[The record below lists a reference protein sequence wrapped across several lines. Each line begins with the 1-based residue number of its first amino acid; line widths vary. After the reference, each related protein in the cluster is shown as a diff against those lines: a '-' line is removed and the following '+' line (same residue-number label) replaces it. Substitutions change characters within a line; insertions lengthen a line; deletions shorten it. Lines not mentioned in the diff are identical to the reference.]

1 MVLGS
6 VAILGDQGTDAIGGS
21 ASLLRATSDTLG
33 EVPEDVNVEG
43 VSWVQEGVNY
53 LFIVFPLVALVVGAL
68 GIAVLSRR
76 KVWPWSHPRAPTR
89 KEDVHVLLF
98 RHARSPSRGTHD
110 SNEGEGLPSD
120 AIPVINFEDK
130 IVLERVLGSGSF
142 GAVHQ
147 GRLNGKNVAVKM
159 MHSVTSEKDLESVRM
174 EVAAMAGLKHPR
186 VVRLLACCLEPPNV
200 CLVQELA
207 ENGSLHSALHPPTG
221 GVTKRCLDYLTLLR
235 IAIDI
240 ADGMSYLHPSLVH
253 RDLKTQNILLDRSCR
268 AQVCD
273 FGIAKFKE
281 RTFLTTL
288 KAQAGTPAYMAP
300 EMFEGSSEISEKCDV
315 YSFAV
320 ILWEMVSGEVPWD
333 GATPM
338 QVIFAVGVQR
348 QRLPLPPSCP
358 AALQM
363 LIERCWTADP
373 GLRPGFPEILQ
384 SLLVERRRAL
394 AVTETQPRP

>member
-1 MVLGS
+1 M
-6 VAILGDQGTDAIGGS
+6 
-21 ASLLRATSDTLG
+21 LRATSLTLNKA
-33 EVPEDVNVEG
+33 PATFWIQRDVNFLYV
-43 VSWVQEGVNY
+43 V
-53 LFIVFPLVALVVGAL
+53 IPL
-68 GIAVLSRR
+68 AVLIAGLLGFTFYARR
-76 KVWPWSHPRAPTR
+76 KKGWIWTISPEPSS

-98 RHARSPSRGTHD
+98 RQMRSPSKGRLGDAYD
-110 SNEGEGLPSD
+110 SEGD
-120 AIPVINFEDK
+120 APLSGIIPIDDFEK
-130 IVLERVLGSGSF
+130 EIVLEGVLGSGSF
-142 GAVHQ
+142 GAVHR
-147 GRLNGKNVAVKM
+147 GRLNGRKVAVKM
-159 MHSVTSEKDLESVRM
+159 MHSVTSDKDLENVRQ
-174 EVAAMAGLKHPR
+174 EVAAMAGLEHPR

-207 ENGSLHSALHPPTG
+207 ENGSLHSLLHQPAG
-221 GVTKRCLDYLTLLR
+221 GSKPELDYPTLLR

-240 ADGMSYLHPSLVH
+240 ADGMSYLHPGIVH
-253 RDLKTQNILLDRSCR
+253 RDLKPQNILLGRNFR

-300 EMFEGSSEISEKCDV
+300 EMFEGSCEISEKCDV

-320 ILWEMVSGEVPWD
+320 ILWEMAAAEVPWD

-358 AALQM
+358 AALLQ
-363 LIERCWTADP
+363 LIERCWAADP
-373 GLRPGFPEILQ
+373 RVRPGFHEILQ

-394 AVTETQPRP
+394 ALADQTKPKR